1 MIFYDNAFRLRIS
14 HTSVYRIHQHRIFFM
29 QERKGEKLPYSF
41 KIFPGTG
48 NDSRL
53 LVRTATALELP
64 GKKESLFSLRAMK
77 LSSLRQWPSFIK
89 EQSQKAMADAS
100 LLHLMKR
107 VIRWPS
113 PN

>member
-1 MIFYDNAFRLRIS
+1 
-14 HTSVYRIHQHRIFFM
+14 M

-64 GKKESLFSLRAMK
+64 GRKKERAYSL
-77 LSSLRQWPSFIK
+77 
-89 EQSQKAMADAS
+89 
-100 LLHLMKR
+100 
-107 VIRWPS
+107 
-113 PN
+113 